1 MADMAPIQT
10 KKKTKQADYSWIHI
24 PPAAE
29 VISRLANGA
38 EFLDIAYVE
47 SLLNK
52 LDTHWGTENFR
63 FRIFEFFGVG
73 FVSGSI
79 ELVITYGGRTRKLV
93 GAFTDPVPQDVN
105 IYDPS
110 VNANYEATVKSECTK
125 NAVKPIGLAFGQGL
139 NDRVIT
145 KTAGQQAPPNGQQE
159 RTRIYPKPDKGIQD
173 SFNKAVENSNQTM
186 IESIRKSFPDI
197 IYTGKID
204 TLI

>member
-1 MADMAPIQT
+1 M
-10 KKKTKQADYSWIHI
+10 
-24 PPAAE
+24 
-29 VISRLANGA
+29 VNGA

-47 SLLNK
+47 TLLTK
-52 LDTHWGTENFR
+52 LDTHWGTENFK

-79 ELVITYGGRTRKLV
+79 ELVVTYGGRTRRLV

-105 IYDPS
+105 ILDPS

-145 KTAGQQAPPNGQQE
+145 KVTGQQVPPNGQQE
-159 RTRIYPKPDKGIQD
+159 RTRIFPKPDKGIQASYD
-173 SFNKAVENSNQTM
+173 KAVENMNQAM
-186 IESIRKSFPDI
+186 MDSIRKSFPDI
-197 IYTGKID
+197 QYTGINKTFIQD
-204 TLI
+204 AENFQH